1 MNAQQRLELQRIT
14 QKTLQQTQSEPATDL
29 DALAQV
35 PVQIVVGLGE
45 TTLPIQ
51 DLLKLK
57 KGTTLSLNKKVGDP
71 VDIYAN
77 NRLIGH
83 GELTLADDHFGVI
96 MTEVL

>member
-14 QKTLQQTQSEPATDL
+14 QKTLQQTHSESTPDL

-45 TTLPIQ
+45 TSLPIQ
-51 DLLKLK
+51 DLLNLK
-57 KGTTLSLNKKVGDP
+57 KASVIPLNKKVGDP

-77 NRLIGH
+77 NRLIAH
-83 GELTLADDHFGVI
+83 GELTLTDEHFGVI
-96 MTEVL
+96 LTEVL

>member
-14 QKTLQQTQSEPATDL
+14 QKTLQQTQSESTPDL

-45 TTLPIQ
+45 TSLAIQ
-51 DLLKLK
+51 DLLNLK
-57 KGTTLSLNKKVGDP
+57 KGSVISLNKKVGDP

-83 GELTLADDHFGVI
+83 GELTLTDDHFGVI
-96 MTEVL
+96 LTEVL